1 LLITGEYMNYSHRP
15 APYRTSL
22 LCSILAVFL
31 ALIFPAAAFA
41 QSAQSDAASWE
52 EMIKREKIALNSLE
66 ANVRIYIAAQPE
78 RIGKIHEKT
87 QQLNQE
93 LMRLSITYNMLEPN
107 PIEMR
112 DILRQMAILGE
123 QGATM
128 VAPINEE
135 HKAISELRKTLAGH
149 QAEYES
155 LAREESLQEAR
166 QAAAAHAVD
175 IKKAIAL
182 LSAAAGIADI
192 IPNAVE
198 EFTVRLESRK
208 KLVENDLRTAWK
220 RYYLFPPTST
230 FFAASTWKTLSVITI
245 NLSGFWHYWL
255 IPYTQNRAVIGKT
268 LGRTFLCAA
277 GMIVLFLAV
286 FVHIRRKYRPIP
298 AGRFLV
304 FGIYTAFGVP
314 LMVLG
319 TATGTGILAT
329 VSFIAE
335 IVLAAGLVSLGWKL
349 RKIFGD
355 GLVYRHNPLWPAWC
369 MFAAGTVAQVVHT
382 PTIIYSLP
390 MALIFMIAGIYSFF
404 MKKADQNDLDK
415 RLFLVNSWFSLAF
428 IVLTFFGLCGIAVLA
443 ATAWFAVAV
452 NVELWSGLAGWM
464 KRTIEAGM
472 QNMTT
477 ARRIATGA
485 LFPMVFLG
493 LFSVTIIWII
503 LYIGGTPL
511 LNDMIRWHLNV
522 GYVSLNI
529 PMLIV
534 VIAVLVITRSL
545 VIVVNTLITLIATR
559 LGGGG
564 LLREGVIKSL
574 HAIAT
579 YVIWS
584 LSILLSLKLVGV
596 SVTHLAI
603 VAGGLSI
610 GAGFGLQELIKNFF
624 SGLIL
629 LFGRSIHPGDEIQ
642 LGDIRGTVIRV
653 NIRNTIM
660 QTNEDSTIFIPN
672 SDLINKNIV
681 NWTYR
686 DPKGRAEI
694 AVAVAY
700 GSSTELVRDVLIRC
714 AELNPGVLG
723 DPPPYVLFWD
733 FGDNALAFRLRFW
746 IRRPV
751 QMRDKIASAI
761 RFEVEKAFRENNIEM
776 AYPQQDVHIRSAEG
790 LEPYL
795 KP

>member
-1 LLITGEYMNYSHRP
+1 
-15 APYRTSL
+15 
-22 LCSILAVFL
+22 
-31 ALIFPAAAFA
+31 
-41 QSAQSDAASWE
+41 
-52 EMIKREKIALNSLE
+52 MIRREKVALDTLQM
-66 ANVRIYIAAQPE
+66 NVKKYIADQPE
-78 RIGKIHEKT
+78 RIGKMHEKT

-93 LMRLSITYNMLEPN
+93 LMRLSITYNMLEAN

-112 DILRQMAILGE
+112 DILRQMVILKE
-123 QGATM
+123 QAATM

-135 HKAISELRKTLAGH
+135 HRSIIDLKKTLAGH

-166 QAAAAHAVD
+166 KAAAGHAED

-182 LSAAAGIADI
+182 LSTAAGIVDI
-192 IPNAVE
+192 IPNAIE
-198 EFTVRLESRK
+198 EFSVRLEPRK
-208 KLVENDLRTAWK
+208 KLLENDLRGAWK
-220 RYYLFPPTST
+220 KYYLFPPTST
-230 FFAASTWKTLSVITI
+230 FFTAGTWESLRLVAI

-255 IPYTQNRAVIGKT
+255 IPYTQNSAVIGKA

-277 GMIVLFLAV
+277 GMIALFLAI
-286 FVHIRRKYRPIP
+286 FVHIRRKYHSIA

-304 FGIYTAFGVP
+304 FGVYTAFGLP

-319 TATGTGILAT
+319 TTTSTGILAVT
-329 VSFIAE
+329 SFIAE
-335 IVLAAGLVSLGWKL
+335 IVLAAGLVSLGWNL

-355 GLVYRHNPLWPAWC
+355 GLVYRHNPLWPAWW
-369 MFAAGTVAQVVHT
+369 MFAAGTVVEVIHT
-382 PTIIYSLP
+382 PAIVYSLP
-390 MALIFMIAGIYSFF
+390 MALIFVIAGIYSFF
-404 MKKADQNDLDK
+404 MKKRDENDLDK
-415 RLFLVNSWFSLAF
+415 RLFLINSWFSLAF
-428 IVLTFFGLCGIAVLA
+428 IVLALFGWCSIAILA

-452 NVELWSGLAGWM
+452 NVELWSGLAGGM
-464 KRTIEAGM
+464 KRTIEAGR
-472 QNMTT
+472 QGMTT
-477 ARRIATGA
+477 ARRLAIGV
-485 LFPMVFLG
+485 LFPMVFLS
-493 LFSVTIIWII
+493 LFSVTVIWII
-503 LYIGGTPL
+503 LYVGGTPL
-511 LNDMIRWHLNV
+511 LNDMMRWHLNL
-522 GYVSLNI
+522 GYLSLNI

-545 VIVVNTLITLIATR
+545 VIMVNTLITFIATR
-559 LGGGG
+559 LGRGG
-564 LLREGVIKSL
+564 LLAEGVIKSL

-642 LGDIRGTVIRV
+642 LENIRGTVIRV

-686 DPKGRAEI
+686 DPKGRVEI

-700 GSSTELVRDVLIRC
+700 GSSTEQVRDVLIRC
-714 AELNPGVLG
+714 AEMNPGVLK

-733 FGDNALAFRLRFW
+733 FGENALAFRLRFW

-776 AYPQQDVHIRSAEG
+776 AYPQQDIHIRSAEG